1 MEPDSPGAIPLSEMV
16 CWNVYQASR
25 AVTAEYRR
33 LLEPIGLSY
42 PQYIALAC
50 LWEYGDHTV
59 GALADRLQVD
69 YGTISPLLKRLEQ
82 RELVVRARSRSD
94 ERTVVVSLTPAG
106 DELRRHAPRIYAAI
120 SETFEFTP
128 SRSAAAL
135 EVLRSIAEKGAGS
148 DSDGEAEAG

>member
-1 MEPDSPGAIPLSEMV
+1 MSTEPDGAIPLSEMV

-59 GALADRLQVD
+59 GALADRLKVE
-69 YGTISPLLKRLEQ
+69 YGTITPLLKRLEQ
-82 RELVVRARSRSD
+82 RGLVTRTRSRED
-94 ERTVVVSLTPAG
+94 ERTVVVTLTAEG
-106 DELRRHAPRIYAAI
+106 DELRRHVPGIYAAI
-120 SETFEFTP
+120 REAFDLTAE
-128 SRSAAAL
+128 RSAAAL
-135 EVLRSIAEKGAGS
+135 EVLRAISSAPVTS
-148 DSDGEAEAG
+148 DPPSRSL